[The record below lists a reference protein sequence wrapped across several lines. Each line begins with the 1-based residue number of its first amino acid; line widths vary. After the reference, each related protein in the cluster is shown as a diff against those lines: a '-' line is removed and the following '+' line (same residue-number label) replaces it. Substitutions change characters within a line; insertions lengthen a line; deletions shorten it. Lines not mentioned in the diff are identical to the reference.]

1 MKSCWLITALLIAIT
16 GCRQQPQGLEVTPS
30 SPTSNP
36 TTDASIS
43 VAPQSENQPSPS
55 LSPSSRP
62 TPLPQSTTEA
72 ILIATDTNAQ
82 INLRAA
88 PSVTSKRLGYA
99 LADERVQVI
108 KQAASTD
115 SDRYTWYQVRFPRS
129 GAIAW
134 IREDFVRL
142 KTSHIPSASPTPP

>member
-1 MKSCWLITALLIAIT
+1 MACRLITALLIAIT

-30 SPTSNP
+30 SPTP
-36 TTDASIS
+36 TPTPDASIS
-43 VAPQSENQPSPS
+43 VATRSENQPSPN
-55 LSPSSRP
+55 LSPSLTP
-62 TPLPQSTTEA
+62 TPQSTTEA

-82 INLRAA
+82 VNLRAA
-88 PSVTSKRLGYA
+88 PSVTSKRLGYV

-115 SDRYTWYQVRFPRS
+115 GDRYTWYQVRFPRS
-129 GAIAW
+129 GALAW

>member
-1 MKSCWLITALLIAIT
+1 MKFCWLMTALLIAIT

-30 SPTSNP
+30 PPTPNP
-36 TTDASIS
+36 TPNASIS
-43 VAPQSENQPSPS
+43 VATQKENQPSAS
-55 LSPSSRP
+55 ISPSP
-62 TPLPQSTTEA
+62 TPISQSITEA

-82 INLRAA
+82 VNLRAA

-108 KQAASTD
+108 QQAASTD
-115 SDRYTWYQVRFPRS
+115 GDRYTWYQVRFPRS

-134 IREDFVRL
+134 VREDFVRL

>member
-1 MKSCWLITALLIAIT
+1 MKFCWLMTALLMSIT

-30 SPTSNP
+30 PPTPNP
-36 TTDASIS
+36 TPNASIS
-43 VAPQSENQPSPS
+43 VATQKENQPSAS
-55 LSPSSRP
+55 ISPNP
-62 TPLPQSTTEA
+62 TPISQSTTEA

-82 INLRAA
+82 VNLRAA

-108 KQAASTD
+108 QQAASTD
-115 SDRYTWYQVRFPRS
+115 GDRYTWYQVRFPRS
-129 GAIAW
+129 GALAW

>member
-1 MKSCWLITALLIAIT
+1 MKSCRLITALLIAIT

-30 SPTSNP
+30 SPTPNP
-36 TTDASIS
+36 TPDASIS
-43 VAPQSENQPSPS
+43 IATQSENQPFPNLSPS
-55 LSPSSRP
+55 LTP
-62 TPLPQSTTEA
+62 TPQPTTEA

-108 KQAASTD
+108 QQAASTD
-115 SDRYTWYQVRFPRS
+115 GDRYTWYQVRFPRS

-142 KTSHIPSASPTPP
+142 KTSQIPSESPTPP

>member
-1 MKSCWLITALLIAIT
+1 MTALLIAIT

-30 SPTSNP
+30 SPTPNATP
-36 TTDASIS
+36 EASIS
-43 VAPQSENQPSPS
+43 VATQKENQPSAS
-55 LSPSSRP
+55 ISPSP
-62 TPLPQSTTEA
+62 TPISQSTTEA

-82 INLRAA
+82 VNLRAA

-108 KQAASTD
+108 QQAASTD
-115 SDRYTWYQVRFPRS
+115 GDRYTWYQVRFPRS
-129 GAIAW
+129 GALAW

-142 KTSHIPSASPTPP
+142 KTSHIP